1 MNSNPNANPNLSQIL
16 AAFEDIVTR
25 NLIEIRKYGFG
36 DTSDESNK
44 LEWSS
49 TQFWT
54 IVKLLTNKMSVRGF
68 LIALNL
74 DKMLINLQIDQ
85 L

>member
-1 MNSNPNANPNLSQIL
+1 MYAI

-36 DTSDESNK
+36 DSSDETNK

-54 IVKLLTNKMSVRGF
+54 IVKLLTNKMSVSGGVQS
-68 LIALNL
+68 LTGLC
-74 DKMLINLQIDQ
+74 DLQ
-85 L
+85 LL